1 MTRLLHVVGARP
13 NFMKLAPL
21 LRAAPVRPVEH
32 VVVHTGQHYDPS
44 MSEAFFRDLALP
56 APDVNL
62 GGGSGS
68 HAQQTGRMMQ
78 EMEPVFDR
86 YRPDWVVVYG
96 DVNSTLAA
104 ALVAQKKGL
113 RVAHVEAGVRSFDRA
128 MPEEVNRVLTDQL
141 ADLCLTPSA
150 GADDNLRREGV
161 ADRRIRCVGNV
172 MVDTLL
178 SLRPAAAAL
187 GVPARMRLDGAPYAV
202 ATFHRAGNVD
212 DAATLGELLQGL
224 ADVART
230 TPVLFLV
237 HPRTRQRIADFGLA
251 AAVAGVTLVDPL
263 GYLETVGLVE
273 GAALVITDS
282 GGLQVETTILGVPCV
297 TARTTTEWTETVAS
311 GTNHLVPPTREGILS
326 GVAQVEAERGTA
338 AVPPRPPLWDGQ
350 AADRILAA
358 LA

>member
-1 MTRLLHVVGARP
+1 MARLLHVVGARP
-13 NFMKLAPL
+13 NFMKMAPII
-21 LRAAPVRPVEH
+21 RAEPPRPVEH
-32 VVVHTGQHYDPS
+32 VVLHTGQHYDAA

-56 APDVNL
+56 EPDVNL
-62 GGGSGS
+62 GVGSGS

-104 ALVAQKKGL
+104 ALVAQKKAM

-141 ADLCLTPSA
+141 ADLCLTPGA
-150 GADDNLRREGV
+150 GADENLRREGI
-161 ADRRIRCVGNV
+161 AERRIRCVGNV

-178 SLRPAAAAL
+178 ALRPAAAAL
-187 GVPARMRLDGAPYAV
+187 GVPARMRLNGTPYAV

-212 DAATLGELLQGL
+212 DAAILGELIRGL
-224 ADVART
+224 ADVARSM
-230 TPVLFLV
+230 PVLFLV
-237 HPRTRQRIADFGLA
+237 HPRTRQRLADFGLA
-251 AAVAGVTLVDPL
+251 SAAAGVTLVDPL

-273 GAALVITDS
+273 RAAMIITDS

-311 GTNHLVPPTREGILS
+311 GTNHLVPPSRDGILS
-326 GVAQVEAERGTA
+326 GVAEVQARRRSGA
-338 AVPPRPPLWDGQ
+338 APPRPPLWDGH